1 MAICME
7 VKILGGGREVG
18 RSAILLK
25 EKEGSILLDY
35 GVNFDERDI
44 PQLPLHVRPVDVNAL
59 VISHAHLD
67 HVGAAPYLFITGN
80 PKTITTKPTLDVA
93 RLLTIDFLRLNAH
106 YIDYELR
113 EFDRMYNNAE
123 FLGYGEKTEVNAFEI
138 QHFNAG
144 HIIGSSLI
152 YVKTPSGE
160 HVLYTGD
167 FNAVQTWTLSSAE
180 IPPVKPTTVVVES
193 TYGARNHPP
202 RHLVEKHLLEVVE
215 DTVDRGG
222 VVLIPAF
229 SVGRTQ
235 EVMTFLYAQA
245 PYLDIYVDG
254 LSRDITE
261 LYMKHKKFLRD
272 PDLFAKVVE
281 NVNFVTDFATRK
293 KILKKPCVII
303 ASAGMLKGGPSLYY
317 LKQIQGNARNTIV
330 LVSYQATNSNG
341 HKILEN
347 GVLEEQGIKEP
358 IKARLLWLDLS
369 SHSGSD
375 DIIKFILHYKNSVR
389 NVIIVHGS
397 PEDADKLLEKLKEH
411 LGEDINAVIPPNGS
425 TVQL

>member
-1 MAICME
+1 MAVCME
-7 VKILGGGREVG
+7 VRILGGGREVG
-18 RSAILLK
+18 RTAILLK
-25 EKEGSILLDY
+25 EREGSILLDY
-35 GVNFDERDI
+35 GVSFDERDV

-113 EFDRMYNNAE
+113 EFDRMYSSAE
-123 FLGYGEKTEVNAFEI
+123 FLNYGEKAEVDAFEI
-138 QHFNAG
+138 QSFNAG
-144 HIIGSSLI
+144 HIMGSSLT
-152 YVKTPSGE
+152 YVETPSGE

-167 FNAVQTWTLSSAE
+167 FNAVQTWTLSSVDT
-180 IPPVKPTTVVVES
+180 PPLKPTTIIVES

-202 RHLVEKHLLEVVE
+202 RHLVEKRLLEVVE

-235 EVMTFLYAQA
+235 EVMTILYAQA

-254 LSRDITE
+254 LSRDVTE
-261 LYMKHKKFLRD
+261 LYVKYRKFLRD
-272 PDLFAKVVE
+272 PGLFLKVVE
-281 NVNFVTDFATRK
+281 NVNFITDFAMRK
-293 KILKKPCVII
+293 KILKKPCVVI

-317 LKQIQGNARNTIV
+317 LKQIQGNSRNAIV
-330 LVSYQATNSNG
+330 LVSYQAVNSNG
-341 HKILEN
+341 HKILES
-347 GVLEEQGIKEP
+347 GVLREQGIEEP
-358 IKARLLWLDLS
+358 IKARLTWLDLS

-375 DIIKFILHYKNSVR
+375 DIVKFVLHYKSSVR
-389 NVIIVHGS
+389 NVIIVHGN
-397 PEDADKLLEKLKEH
+397 PEDADELSRKLKEQ
-411 LGEDINAVIPPNGS
+411 LGEDVNVLAPPSGG